1 MLVLSRKRG
10 ESILINNEIEI
21 FVASVDGESVKLG
34 IKAPED
40 VVILRKELVEEVK
53 ASNREASSAT
63 NAPDLLLKLKK

>member
-34 IKAPED
+34 IKAPES
-40 VVILRKELVEEVK
+40 VVILRKELVDEVK
-53 ASNREASSAT
+53 ESNREASSGT
-63 NAPDLLLKLKK
+63 PDLLLKLKK